1 MYEKYTFYLNKRENS
16 SKVNMIRF
24 VLPTKELKNDVISFY
39 NEFVKINSS
48 CIGISNYQNYE
59 EWL

>member
-1 MYEKYTFYLNKRENS
+1 
-16 SKVNMIRF
+16 MIRF
-24 VLPTKELKNDVISFY
+24 VLPIKEPKNDVISFY